1 MLPYG
6 YNYKASCAQLLYVSP
21 FWRGFI
27 NAEETNRL
35 QSILKKT
42 IRRSY
47 LPLDFNSLDEL
58 LDSADHALFRVI
70 VRNPHHV
77 LHPLLPPRKRTVY
90 KLRKLTHGLTIP
102 PACSGLM
109 RKNFLIRMLY
119 TDIY

>member
-1 MLPYG
+1 MGCQATLV
-6 YNYKASCAQLLYVSP
+6 AQLLYGSP

-27 NAEETNRL
+27 NAEEINRL

-58 LDSADHALFRVI
+58 LDFADHALFHVI

-90 KLRKLTHGLTIP
+90 
-102 PACSGLM
+102 
-109 RKNFLIRMLY
+109 NFAQNYPWINYPTSLFQSY
-119 TDIY
+119 A